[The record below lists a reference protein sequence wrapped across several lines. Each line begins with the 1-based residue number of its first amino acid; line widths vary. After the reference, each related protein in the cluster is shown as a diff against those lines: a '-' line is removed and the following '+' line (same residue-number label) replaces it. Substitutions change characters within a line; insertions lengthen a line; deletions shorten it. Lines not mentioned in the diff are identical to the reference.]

1 MESPGI
7 SPQIY
12 GQLISNKRVKNAQW
26 EKASSINGAG
36 ETRYF
41 HEKNEF
47 GSISYPIQKKKSQ
60 NVLKT

>member
-12 GQLISNKRVKNAQW
+12 GQLISDKRAKNTQW
-26 EKASSINGAG
+26 EKASSINCAG

-41 HEKNEF
+41 HAKE
-47 GSISYPIQKKKSQ
+47 
-60 NVLKT
+60 